1 MAGLGP
7 ATHVFLADA
16 DEEDVDGRATPG
28 HDSGID
34 ESLSTSVGII
44 QSATLPCNVR
54 AEAAAEDRGVSGRC
68 FACQVQYAPWHS
80 VRASASRIE
89 SQSRRPE

>member
-34 ESLSTSVGII
+34 ESLSTSVGLKRHDGFLVIAI
-44 QSATLPCNVR
+44 
-54 AEAAAEDRGVSGRC
+54 G
-68 FACQVQYAPWHS
+68 
-80 VRASASRIE
+80 
-89 SQSRRPE
+89 